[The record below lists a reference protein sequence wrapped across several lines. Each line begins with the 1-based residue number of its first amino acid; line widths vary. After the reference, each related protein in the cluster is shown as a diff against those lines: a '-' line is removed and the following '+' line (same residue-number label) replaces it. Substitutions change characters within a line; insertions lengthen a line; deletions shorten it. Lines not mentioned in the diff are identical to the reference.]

1 MYDNIRSELKKL
13 STLVPDRI
21 KLIFADGTVELAAP
35 GERAL
40 PWLMKRLE
48 DCRTS
53 TKVAARYASI
63 VDGGNCGRLHEL
75 LRVAAIGP
83 METAP
88 GLAPS
93 RARSGRLH

>member
-1 MYDNIRSELKKL
+1 MYDNIRSDLKKL
-13 STLVPDRI
+13 STLVPGRI

-40 PWLMKRLE
+40 PWLLKRIE
-48 DCRTS
+48 ACKTNA
-53 TKVAARYASI
+53 KVAARYASI
-63 VDGGNCGRLHEL
+63 EDGENCGGLHEL

-83 METAP
+83 IETAP

-93 RARSGRLH
+93 RA